1 MLGDSSW
8 IQALKRSGDLNSRI
22 IKIVKKQLIAAII
35 SILPLMVA
43 GLATGAERDSASAL
57 SGFYGGVALRDS
69 GVETKGMALGIP
81 ANALS
86 RFSPR
91 LVEDSSPRSLL
102 FGGYRWR
109 NEVAVEASFNAADPY
124 ALKPSDGFG
133 GRRGVGV
140 VPASSTLG
148 FSDLQARTW
157 NADLFT
163 SWSFYRS
170 FALYGRLGYAQTD
183 FAPTFAGSGASTV
196 DTRRLRDGVNYGL
209 GVRYDMTS
217 ALGLRLEYGRFGRFA
232 GEIGSPPLESD
243 QVTFGLQFRF

>member
-1 MLGDSSW
+1 M
-8 IQALKRSGDLNSRI
+8 SG
-22 IKIVKKQLIAAII
+22 
-35 SILPLMVA
+35 
-43 GLATGAERDSASAL
+43 GLAVGAERDAAPIPA
-57 SGFYGGVALRDS
+57 GFYGGVALRDA

-81 ANALS
+81 VNALS

-91 LVEDSSPRSLL
+91 LVEDASPRALL

-124 ALKPSDGFG
+124 ALKPSDGVG

-140 VPASSTLG
+140 VPASATLG
-148 FSDLQARTW
+148 FSDLQARSW

-163 SWSFYRS
+163 SWSFYRN

-183 FAPTFAGSGASTV
+183 FAPTFAGSIASTV

-232 GEIGSPPLESD
+232 GEIGSTPLESD